1 MLSRMK
7 LTMRWLLAVSCC
19 LVWGSQ
25 VWGTETNHNFAV
37 WEAEIS
43 AYEHQDAVKP
53 PSKDGIEFVGS
64 STIKFWTTL
73 AQDFPDSP
81 VYNRGFGGSEIVDST
96 HFASRIIFPYAPRK
110 IFFRAGGND
119 LANGKSAAEVFANF
133 KEFAT
138 LVHSNLPSTEI
149 YYIAWNPT
157 PSRWKQHESEKA
169 LNGMIAGFIHDQPYL
184 KYIETYDLVL
194 DSTGRPR
201 PELFRPD
208 QLHFNAAGYRLLVER
223 VRPYVLAT
231 GTNVPAAA
239 GAHQ

>member
-1 MLSRMK
+1 MLSPMK

-25 VWGTETNHNFAV
+25 VWGTETKHNFAV
-37 WEAEIS
+37 WEGEIS
-43 AYEHQDAVKP
+43 AFEHLDSVQP
-53 PSKDGIEFVGS
+53 PPKDGIEFVGS
-64 STIKFWTTL
+64 STIRFWTTL

-119 LANGKSAAEVFANF
+119 LANGKSAAEVFADF

-138 LVHSNLPSTEI
+138 LVHSNLPTAEI
-149 YYIAWNPT
+149 YYVAWNPT
-157 PSRWKQHESEKA
+157 PSRWKQHEAEKA
-169 LNGMIAGFIHDQPYL
+169 LNGMVEGFIHAQPYL
-184 KYIETYDLVL
+184 KYIETYDMVL
-194 DSTGRPR
+194 DATGRPQ

-208 QLHFNAAGYRLLVER
+208 QLHFSAAGYRLLVER
-223 VRPYVLAT
+223 VRPYVLET